1 MSHCRRPW
9 GFVAL
14 GILGLSA
21 APLHA
26 ELIRVPDDAP
36 TCSEAVSRAAD
47 GDVILVAPGEH
58 VSAEPIDFRGK
69 KLTLRSEGGPESTT
83 LRMADAPADPLRAS
97 VIILESGERDVLIE
111 GLTIRGGRGT
121 QWGDGHSDAGGGGI
135 LIRNGAAA
143 AVKDCIIIGNKGEN
157 GGGIQVAEGGTL
169 ELDRCGVSGNWSTGL
184 GGGILFSGS
193 SAATTVSRSSFAGN
207 SAASGGALFFLGA
220 SGTVSSCEVMGNY
233 ADSVAGGMCCL
244 FGSSPRI
251 ERTVFLGNTAFGGGA
266 ISCESADDNPV
277 LVSCLIAGN
286 FAIVAGACQFRDGSV
301 AELIHCTVT
310 RNGAQENLGGL
321 SCREGATPRIRSS
334 IVEGNFPE
342 SLCGEL
348 SSTLTGAPAQFVRLG
363 DYDFERTITV
373 EMDGFPRLLPNF
385 IRDPGDYELKPGSPA
400 IEAADP
406 LDGNPPDVTGKNRP
420 CGALPDQGA
429 YERCT
434 PSTPGF
440 VRGDANADS
449 NYDIG
454 DPVFT
459 LSYLFLGD
467 AAPPCASAA
476 DTDASETLEIT
487 DAVRSLNYL
496 FNGAAAPPAPFPEC
510 GEEPGAGTL
519 GCEEFPPCGS

>member
-1 MSHCRRPW
+1 MSHCRAW
-9 GFVAL
+9 GLVAL
-14 GILGLSA
+14 GLLGMPGA
-21 APLHA
+21 RVPG
-26 ELIRVPDDAP
+26 ELIRVPDEAP
-36 TCSEAVSRAAD
+36 TCSEAVSRAVD

-58 VSAEPIDFRGK
+58 ESAEPIDFRGK
-69 KLTLRSEGGPESTT
+69 RLTLRSEAGPESTT
-83 LRMADAPADPLRAS
+83 LRMADVPADPLRAS
-97 VIILESGERDVLIE
+97 VIILESGEQDVLIE
-111 GLTIRGGRGT
+111 GFTIRGGRGT
-121 QWGDGHSDAGGGGI
+121 RWGEGHADEGGGGI
-135 LIRNGAAA
+135 LVRAGASAA
-143 AVKDCIIIGNKGEN
+143 IDSCIIIANKGAN
-157 GGGIQVAEGGTL
+157 GAGILVAEGGSI
-169 ELDRCGVSGNWSTGL
+169 ELDRCGVSGNWALGF

-193 SAATTVSRSSFAGN
+193 SGDVSVSRSSFSGN

-220 SGTVSSCEVMGNY
+220 SGTVSSCEVIGNY

-244 FGSSPRI
+244 DGSSPRI

-266 ISCESADDNPV
+266 ISCETAEDNPV
-277 LVSCLIAGN
+277 FTSCLIAGN

-301 AELIHCTVT
+301 AQLIHCTVT

-321 SCREGATPRIRSS
+321 SCRNGATPRIRSS
-334 IVEGNFPE
+334 IVQGNFPE
-342 SLCGEL
+342 SLCGDL
-348 SSTLTGAPAQFVRLG
+348 ASTLTDSSPQFVRLG

-406 LDGNPPDVTGKNRP
+406 ADGNPLDLTGRTRP

-429 YERCT
+429 YELCAT
-434 PSTPGF
+434 STPVF
-440 VRGDANADS
+440 IRGDANADS
-449 NYDIG
+449 SYDIG

-459 LSYLFLGD
+459 LAYLFLGD
-467 AAPPCASAA
+467 AAPSCASAA

-519 GCEEFPPCGS
+519 GCASFPPCGS